1 MKTNAQLRP
10 ARESDASDLACL
22 FDIAARG
29 NALWTWSTLREP
41 GQSAIEVGRNRIRT
55 NTAHPSYYKN
65 FTIAEIEGAVA
76 GAFAGRLIPI
86 PYHRGDAADLLETLA
101 PYLAL
106 EAIAAGSWDLFVV
119 AVYPEFRGRGLGSE
133 LLRHAEKIGRES
145 GASRMSIIVEDA
157 NAGALRLYLRHGFA
171 EWARRPYVPFPG
183 SMDKGDWVLLGKG
196 MATEET

>member
-1 MKTNAQLRP
+1 MKANPQFRP

-22 FDIAARG
+22 LDIASRG
-29 NALWTWSTLREP
+29 LSLWLWSTSRER
-41 GQSAIEVGRNRIRT
+41 GQSAIEVGRDRIRT
-55 NTAHPSYYKN
+55 NTAIPVYYTN
-65 FTIAEIEGAVA
+65 FTIAEIGGAVA
-76 GAFAGRLIPI
+76 GAFVGRLIPAQ
-86 PYHRGDAADLLETLA
+86 YHRGDGTDLLEAFA
-101 PYLAL
+101 PYVEL

-119 AVYPEFRGRGLGSE
+119 AVYPEFRGHGLGSE
-133 LLRHAEKIGRES
+133 ILSHAEKIAGES

-196 MATEET
+196 MATEDT